1 MKIAVA
7 RDALAPALARAAALV
22 PSRTTIPIL
31 ACARLET
38 VPDGLSIGT
47 TDCEACYTQSVD
59 AEVSEPWLGC
69 VDVAP
74 LLGFVQSLSRGSS
87 LELVADESALTIAGD
102 GAKARLAVLPADEFP
117 IFTLRAEHRVT
128 FELDAAA
135 LLGALRFVEPSA
147 NRDDRRHYL
156 CGTYIDPEGL
166 LVTSDGNRMAIHRFA
181 ASLPAFE
188 GVILPLPALRLLPAL
203 LKGFADPVTL
213 TVTPNLVTVTGGSWT
228 LASKLVDGT
237 YPDWRRIVPLR
248 SKTPL
253 VIETAAL
260 STAVDRVAAVCRAP
274 AAKMS
279 GARLRLAAGALSVSA
294 ATETADA
301 EVESILDLAAGPPD
315 TEVGLSVRYLAEA
328 LAVLEGE
335 RVEIHIAT
343 DWGPVWVCTAG
354 ETENGVVIMPVRLP
368 PLRWP

>member
-1 MKIAVA
+1 MNITVA

-22 PSRTTIPIL
+22 PSRPTIPIL
-31 ACARLET
+31 ACARLDT
-38 VPDGLSIGT
+38 AADGLRIGT
-47 TDCEACYTQSVD
+47 TDCEACYTQVVD
-59 AEVSEPWLGC
+59 ADGSEPWLGC

-74 LLGFVQSLSRGSS
+74 LLGFVQSLPRGSS
-87 LELVADESALTIAGD
+87 LELTADERALTIAAE

-117 IFTLRAEHRVT
+117 VFTLRAENQVT

-135 LLGALRFVEPSA
+135 LLGALRFVEPTA

-181 ASLPAFE
+181 AARPAFE
-188 GVILPLPALRLLPAL
+188 GVILPLPALRLLPSL
-203 LKGFADPVTL
+203 LKGFADAVTV

-237 YPDWRRIVPLR
+237 YPDWRRIVPVR
-248 SKTPL
+248 SNTPL

-260 STAVDRVAAVCRAP
+260 STAVDRIAAVCRAP

-279 GARLRLAAGALSVSA
+279 AARLRLAAGALSVSA
-294 ATETADA
+294 VTDTADA
-301 EVESILDLAAGPPD
+301 EVESILDVAAGPD
-315 TEVGLSVRYLAEA
+315 AAEVGLSVRYLAEA

-335 RVEIHIAT
+335 RVELHVPAG
-343 DWGPVWVCTAG
+343 WGPVWVCIAG
-354 ETENGVVIMPVRLP
+354 EAENGIVIMPMRLP
-368 PLRWP
+368 P